1 MITFCIEEMSQELI
15 MRKSKTLFEKE
26 MKKPSFKK
34 SYWKNR
40 EVFKLELQFLRALE
54 ENDLTYEKF
63 AKLVGSS
70 KGNIAR
76 DLKTYGLGRAS
87 VHRIEKM
94 AEALGMEFVP
104 LLLPKDGTKREE
116 RLHELLKLAS

>member
-1 MITFCIEEMSQELI
+1 MS
-15 MRKSKTLFEKE
+15 KPKTLFEKE

-34 SYWKNR
+34 NYWKDR

-54 ENDLTYEKF
+54 ENGLTYEQF

-70 KGNIAR
+70 KGNVAR
-76 DLKTYGLGRAS
+76 DLKSYGLGRAS

-94 AEALGMEFVP
+94 AKALGMEFVP
-104 LLLPKDGTKREE
+104 LLLPTDRAKREE
-116 RLHELLKLAS
+116 RLNELLKMAS